1 MECSSKQIIEILT
14 EYIHKR
20 TDREVMIL
28 YLTDMPNSLEAL
40 AEETG
45 VSISTV
51 KRIINRNS
59 FIYKYLPVDE
69 PKMN

>member
-45 VSISTV
+45 VSVSTV

>member
-1 MECSSKQIIEILT
+1 MECSSKQIIEILM

-45 VSISTV
+45 VSVSTV

>member
-45 VSISTV
+45 VSVSTV

-69 PKMN
+69 LKMN